1 MGFSWLLYF
10 RAMDNFSDVLN
21 KLIGS
26 LEWVMLTLILG
37 GGIYLLLQSKGYAL
51 WNIKKGG
58 QLLFQKENDKG
69 ISRFEALSA
78 VLASTV
84 GLGNISGVAIAIYMG
99 GPGVLVWM
107 WITAALGA
115 VIKFY
120 SSSLAVML
128 REKERD
134 GSPLGGPMYYMTLGL
149 PKMGKTFAIWFSFAG
164 LFGVLPAFT
173 ANQLTQTVVTVVQPD
188 QYLPLGDLYW
198 KIILGIIFVLIAA
211 WVILGG
217 LQKIVKVTAK
227 LVPLMVVVYFSM
239 GVFILFDNSSLVL
252 PALNAIF
259 TEAFNFNTAVTG
271 GFWGLVLL
279 GIRRAVFSNE
289 SGVGNAPMYH
299 GQSET
304 KEPIHE
310 GLVAALGP
318 LLDTVLVCSI
328 TGIIIIISGAYLG
341 QEFNGIVLTL
351 EAFNLL
357 FFGIGDQ
364 LLLLM
369 VLVFGISTLFTYSY
383 YGVKCLDFLTQK
395 KWGYVYNYIYLASI
409 ILSAIATVDV
419 VIGIIDLSFALM
431 CIPNMIAILYLSPKV
446 KERIKLQQENI
457 ES

>member
-1 MGFSWLLYF
+1 MEAFSSLLQ
-10 RAMDNFSDVLN
+10 S
-21 KLIGS
+21 LIGS

-37 GGIYLLLQSKGYAL
+37 GGFFLLLQSRGYAL
-51 WNIKKGG
+51 FNLKHGWK
-58 QLLFQKENDKG
+58 LLFQKENDKG

-120 SSSLAVML
+120 SSSLAVLL
-128 REKERD
+128 REKEAD
-134 GSPLGGPMYYMTLGL
+134 GSPLGGPMYYMSIGI
-149 PKMGKTFAIWFSFAG
+149 PRWGKPLAIWFSIAG

-173 ANQLTQTVVTVVQPD
+173 ANQLTQTVMTVVQPN
-188 QYLPLGDLYW
+188 QYISLGDFYW
-198 KIILGIIFVLIAA
+198 KILLGLVFVLISG

-217 LQKIVKVTAK
+217 LKKIVTVTSK
-227 LVPLMVVVYFSM
+227 LVPLMVLLYFSM
-239 GVFILFDNSSLVL
+239 GLFILLDNYSLVL
-252 PALNAIF
+252 PALSSIF
-259 TEAFNFNTAVTG
+259 SEAFNLHTAVTG

-279 GIRRAVFSNE
+279 GVRRAVFSNE

-328 TGIIIIISGAYLG
+328 TGVIIIISGAYLG
-341 QEFNGIVLTL
+341 NDLNGISLTL
-351 EAFNLL
+351 EAFSRL
-357 FFGIGDQ
+357 FFGIGDK

-369 VLVFGISTLFTYSY
+369 VLVFGVSTLLTYSY
-383 YGVKCLDFLTQK
+383 YGVKCLDFLTNK
-395 KWGYVYNYIYLASI
+395 KWGYVYNYVYLGSI
-409 ILSAIATVDV
+409 VFSAVATVDV
-419 VIGIIDLSFALM
+419 VIGLIDLSFSLM
-431 CIPNMIAILYLSPKV
+431 VIPNMIAIIYLSSKV
-446 KERIKLQQENI
+446 KERILRLKKAV
-457 ES
+457 

>member
-1 MGFSWLLYF
+1 M
-10 RAMDNFSDVLN
+10 
-21 KLIGS
+21 LIGP

-37 GGIYLLLQSKGYAL
+37 GGLFLLIQSKGYAL
-51 WNIKKGG
+51 HNVALGG
-58 QLLFQKENDKG
+58 KLLFKKEANKG

-107 WITAALGA
+107 WITAAIGS

-120 SSSLAVML
+120 SSTLAVML
-128 REKERD
+128 REKEAD
-134 GSPLGGPMYYMTLGL
+134 GTPLGGPMYYMTIGL
-149 PKMGKTFAIWFSFAG
+149 PKYGKTLAIWFSIAG

-173 ANQLTQTVVTVVQPD
+173 ANQLTQTVITVVNPN
-188 QYLPLGDLYW
+188 QYIDIGDLYW
-198 KIILGIIFVLIAA
+198 KIGFGIVLLLISA

-217 LQKIVKVTAK
+217 LQKIIQVTSR
-227 LVPLMVVVYFSM
+227 LVPLMVILYFSM
-239 GVFILFDNSSLVL
+239 GVFILISNSSQIM
-252 PALNAIF
+252 PALKSIF
-259 TEAFNFNTAVTG
+259 TEAFNLQTAVSG

-299 GQSET
+299 GQSQT

-310 GLVAALGP
+310 GLVAGLGP

-328 TGIIIIISGAYLG
+328 TGLIIIISGAYMGTEL
-341 QEFNGIVLTL
+341 NGIELTL
-351 EAFNLL
+351 EAFNRL
-357 FFGIGDQ
+357 FFGIGDK

-369 VLVFGISTLFTYSY
+369 VLVFGISTLLTYSY

-395 KWGYVYNYIYLASI
+395 KWGYMYNYIYLSSI

-419 VIGIIDLSFALM
+419 VIGLIDLSFALM
-431 CIPNMIAILYLSPKV
+431 TIPNMIAVLYLSKKV
-446 KERIKLQQENI
+446 SNRIKRQTKTV
-457 ES
+457 

>member
-1 MGFSWLLYF
+1 
-10 RAMDNFSDVLN
+10 
-21 KLIGS
+21 
-26 LEWVMLTLILG
+26 
-37 GGIYLLLQSKGYAL
+37 
-51 WNIKKGG
+51 
-58 QLLFQKENDKG
+58 
-69 ISRFEALSA
+69 
-78 VLASTV
+78 
-84 GLGNISGVAIAIYMG
+84 
-99 GPGVLVWM
+99 
-107 WITAALGA
+107 
-115 VIKFY
+115 
-120 SSSLAVML
+120 
-128 REKERD
+128 
-134 GSPLGGPMYYMTLGL
+134 MYYMTLGL
-149 PKMGKTFAIWFSFAG
+149 PKMGKTLAIWFSFAG

-173 ANQLTQTVVTVVQPD
+173 ANQLTQTVVTVIQPD

-198 KIILGIIFVLIAA
+198 KIILGIVFVLIAA

-227 LVPLMVVVYFSM
+227 LVPLMVVLYFSM
-239 GVFILFDNSSLVL
+239 GLFILIDNSTLVL
-252 PALNAIF
+252 PALKAIF
-259 TEAFNFNTAVTG
+259 TEAFNLNTAVTG

-351 EAFNLL
+351 EAFNRL
-357 FFGIGDQ
+357 FFGIGKY

-395 KWGYVYNYIYLASI
+395 KWGYVYNYIYLGSI

-446 KERIKLQQENI
+446 NERIKMLQEKHN
-457 ES
+457 S

>member
-1 MGFSWLLYF
+1 
-10 RAMDNFSDVLN
+10 
-21 KLIGS
+21 
-26 LEWVMLTLILG
+26 
-37 GGIYLLLQSKGYAL
+37 
-51 WNIKKGG
+51 
-58 QLLFQKENDKG
+58 
-69 ISRFEALSA
+69 
-78 VLASTV
+78 
-84 GLGNISGVAIAIYMG
+84 
-99 GPGVLVWM
+99 
-107 WITAALGA
+107 
-115 VIKFY
+115 
-120 SSSLAVML
+120 
-128 REKERD
+128 
-134 GSPLGGPMYYMTLGL
+134 
-149 PKMGKTFAIWFSFAG
+149 MGKTLAIWFSFAG

-173 ANQLTQTVVTVVQPD
+173 ANQLTQTIVTVVQPD
-188 QYLPLGDLYW
+188 QYLPIGDLYW

-227 LVPLMVVVYFSM
+227 LVPLMVVLYFSM
-239 GVFILFDNSSLVL
+239 GLFILIDNSTLVL
-252 PALNAIF
+252 PALKAIF
-259 TEAFNFNTAVTG
+259 TEAFNIDTAVTG

-328 TGIIIIISGAYLG
+328 TGIIIIISGAHLG
-341 QEFNGIVLTL
+341 QELNGIVLTL
-351 EAFNLL
+351 EAFNRL
-357 FFGIGDQ
+357 FFGVGDQ

-395 KWGYVYNYIYLASI
+395 KWGYSYNYIYLGSI

-446 KERIKLQQENI
+446 KKRIKILQEK
-457 ES
+457 ESK